1 MRSILGTVSAGLA
14 ALLKTILVV
23 VFTLLVVDVLW
34 GVATRYLLG
43 GQARWSE
50 ELARLLMVWL
60 ALLGAALV
68 AREERHLGLDALVR
82 QWPAAARRQA
92 RVFAHAVVLGFAL
105 VIMLWGGAQ
114 LAAARF
120 ESGQLMPALGISR
133 GWFYLALPISGALI
147 GFFQLESLLHP
158 PRGSEAAAGAD
169 PGGAA

>member
-1 MRSILGTVSAGLA
+1 MRPLLQSAAAALA

-23 VFTLLVVDVLW
+23 VFSLLVVDVLW

-82 QWPAAARRQA
+82 QWPAAAQRQA
-92 RVFAHAVVLGFAL
+92 RIFGHAVVLAFAL

-147 GFFQLESLLHP
+147 GFFQIASLLHP
-158 PRGSEAAAGAD
+158 PRDGEAAPRTE